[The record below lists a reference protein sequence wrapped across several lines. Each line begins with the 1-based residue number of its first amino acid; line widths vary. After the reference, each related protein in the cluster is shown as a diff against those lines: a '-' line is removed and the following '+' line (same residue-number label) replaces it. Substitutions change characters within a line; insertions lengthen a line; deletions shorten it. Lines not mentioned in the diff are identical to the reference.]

1 MSSTTTIAIDK
12 TDKKRFKD
20 FLFKSRSIS
29 YREAFKK
36 LLDVA
41 ENEQKAEDAS

>member
-1 MSSTTTIAIDK
+1 MSSTTTISVDK
-12 TDKKRFKD
+12 TDKDRFED
-20 FLFKSRSIS
+20 FLFKSRSRS

-41 ENEQKAEDAS
+41 EQKAEA